1 MTWLASLGWC
11 QIEQS
16 HESDRWCLRMT
27 TLDELPIPAS
37 TSKEWINLRNAL
49 GKIQGRYNRRTKVL
63 IIVERKVE
71 TEYQLAKFD
80 SACVA
85 HESVIG

>member
-1 MTWLASLGWC
+1 MSQGANERVDLPGA
-11 QIEQS
+11 
-16 HESDRWCLRMT
+16 ESG
-27 TLDELPIPAS
+27 PAG
-37 TSKEWINLRNAL
+37 EWVNLRDAL

-80 SACVA
+80 NACQDSTLVL
-85 HESVIG
+85 G